1 MSGNRRLRYSPEH
14 VYADLRERITDGRWP
29 PGRVLTYA
37 DIQQLYGVSRETV
50 ATALARLRE
59 AGLVETRRMG
69 TRPKVVGE
77 SWRLATG
84 TSIQDDIT
92 RHVRKLVTEGV
103 YGPGDRIPSLMAL
116 AAEHSVS
123 VATVRRAI
131 RPCCTKGFWLLSDRA
146 ALSWRIGGRT
156 GPATLARKEG
166 LLHRS
171 LWVPL
176 SRAIRRAV
184 RGRPAGAG
192 ADSLPRVRGGRTT
205 PAGPRI
211 TPSTQSSK
219 MRIPSQLSH

>member
-1 MSGNRRLRYSPEH
+1 MAPAPAMFGGLYTPGPRADGWLLPRGRLPSIRGPDMSGNRRLRYSPEH

-131 RPCCTKGFWLLSDRA
+131 RP
-146 ALSWRIGGRT
+146 
-156 GPATLARKEG
+156 
-166 LLHRS
+166 LLHEGVLVTVRPRGTF
-171 LWVPL
+171 V
-176 SRAIRRAV
+176 ADRRT
-184 RGRPAGAG
+184 
-192 ADSLPRVRGGRTT
+192 D
-205 PAGPRI
+205 GPSDAR
-211 TPSTQSSK
+211 
-219 MRIPSQLSH
+219 